1 MLQRERASGTLELAT
16 RSRNSHAIDA
26 ILSNLVLLRFAA
38 ILLSLSAVLFCTAPL
53 TSALAV
59 QTDSDSPRSVSGY
72 PVPRFVSL
80 KSDRVNLRKGPGEDF
95 PVDWVYQ
102 RRGLP
107 VEIIAEFDNWRRIQD
122 SEGTRGWVHKQLL
135 DGERTAL
142 IRGTQ
147 LVTLHA
153 SPADDAPAAA
163 YAQPGLVAHLSACQG
178 EWCKVVSRGYEGWVK
193 RAQIWGVYP
202 DETVE
207 D

>member
-1 MLQRERASGTLELAT
+1 MRF
-16 RSRNSHAIDA
+16 
-26 ILSNLVLLRFAA
+26 LSTIVLLRFVA
-38 ILLSLSAVLFCTAPL
+38 ILLALSALIIGNATL
-53 TSALAV
+53 TTALAV
-59 QTDSDSPRSVSGY
+59 QTDSTSPKSVSGL

-80 KSDRVNLRKGPGEDF
+80 KSDRVNLRKGPGEDY

-142 IRGTQ
+142 IQGTQ

-153 SPADDAPAAA
+153 SPTNDAPAAA
-163 YAQPGLVAHLSACQG
+163 YAQPGLVAHISSCQG
-178 EWCKVVSRGYEGWVK
+178 EWCKLVSRGYEGWVK
-193 RAQIWGVYP
+193 RESIWGVYP
-202 DETVE
+202 DETV